1 MQGFKVYGMMR
12 KLKNY
17 LKFNNMSEQLII
29 SQTNYQKGTRIVDVY
44 LDDLTIDV
52 QKYNVYVYR
61 FKELSEK
68 FRQVSYEKVNEIL
81 ENN

>member
-1 MQGFKVYGMMR
+1 
-12 KLKNY
+12 
-17 LKFNNMSEQLII
+17 MSEQLII

-68 FRQVSYEKVNEIL
+68 FIQVSYEKVNEIL

>member
-1 MQGFKVYGMMR
+1 MPG
-12 KLKNY
+12 
-17 LKFNNMSEQLII
+17 QLII

>member
-1 MQGFKVYGMMR
+1 
-12 KLKNY
+12 
-17 LKFNNMSEQLII
+17 MSEQLII

-52 QKYNVYVYR
+52 QKYNVYIYR
-61 FKELSEK
+61 FKEQYEK
-68 FRQVSYEKVNEIL
+68 FRHVSYEKVNEIL

>member
-1 MQGFKVYGMMR
+1 
-12 KLKNY
+12 
-17 LKFNNMSEQLII
+17 MSEQLII

-44 LDDLTIDV
+44 LDDLTIDE

-68 FRQVSYEKVNEIL
+68 FRQVSYEEVNKIL

>member
-1 MQGFKVYGMMR
+1 
-12 KLKNY
+12 
-17 LKFNNMSEQLII
+17 MSEQIII
-29 SQTNYQKGTRIVDVY
+29 SQTNYDKGTRIVDVY
-44 LDDLTIDV
+44 LENETIDV

-68 FRQVSYEKVNEIL
+68 FRNVSMNKVNEIL

>member
-1 MQGFKVYGMMR
+1 M
-12 KLKNY
+12 KNRSSY
-17 LKFNNMSEQLII
+17 HNFNMSEQLII

-68 FRQVSYEKVNEIL
+68 FRKVSYEKVNEIL